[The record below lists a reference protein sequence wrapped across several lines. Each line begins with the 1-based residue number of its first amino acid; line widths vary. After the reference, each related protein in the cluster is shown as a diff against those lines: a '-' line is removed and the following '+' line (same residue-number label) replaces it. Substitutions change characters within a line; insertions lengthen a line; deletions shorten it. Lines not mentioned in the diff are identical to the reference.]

1 MVLVQF
7 LSVRLSVTS
16 NRQTDRRKIVEGDMA
31 DGLTIRYTD
40 RHLTFYSRIIIST
53 IIPHIPCY
61 WHIPNTSPI
70 VNTTY
75 AFSFIS
81 TVFIVSWR
89 RLNTMCYQLSTIWD
103 CVGDYLLLC
112 QLKTEFPY
120 SKNIL
125 KSRMDMKMVILFQ
138 WWSTSRLQ
146 RSYDPKMFQTCCSC
160 FS

>member
-1 MVLVQF
+1 MWNGIGPLWKV
-7 LSVRLSVTS
+7 S
-16 NRQTDRRKIVEGDMA
+16 
-31 DGLTIRYTD
+31 TIFFWSFPY
-40 RHLTFYSRIIIST
+40 IIIITST

-61 WHIPNTSPI
+61 WHTPNTSPI

-138 WWSTSRLQ
+138 WWFTSRLQ
-146 RSYDPKMFQTCCSC
+146 RSDDPKMLQTCCSC